1 MLDCFTFSRRITK
14 RISKFLLCPIEVFV
28 FHAVSDRFDETLNQR
43 ADWTSTDEF
52 KTNILALKNKY
63 HFISLDEAFRKL
75 KRDWIRA
82 INYAVL
88 TCDDGFASVIDI
100 LPFLEKQ
107 QIPVTLFVNPKY
119 LDGVSK
125 REGYTDNPQYIL
137 KEDLWNL
144 KSPLITIGMHGYEHN
159 DATRMTKEEF
169 FDSVERCK
177 KILESHPRYIPYYA
191 YTWGNYSEMTQQV
204 LCEKRIVPV
213 LTDGESNYR
222 YRQGIGRKPID
233 SYYLNKISVFN

>member
-28 FHAVSDRFDETLNQR
+28 FHAVCDRYDEKLNQR

-52 KTNILALKNKY
+52 KTNILALKDKY
-63 HFISLDEAFRKL
+63 HFISLDEAFQKL
-75 KRDWIRA
+75 RRDLIRT

-88 TCDDGFASVIDI
+88 TCDDGFASVMDI

-125 REGYTDNPQYIL
+125 REGYTDNPRYIL

-191 YTWGNYSEMTQQV
+191 YTWGNYSPMTQQV
-204 LCEKRIVPV
+204 LIEKEVIPV
-213 LTDGESNYR
+213 FTDGESNYR

-233 SYYLNKISVFN
+233 SYYLKKKVIN